1 MSMLSHY
8 AALVKN
14 MRGVVVFDP
23 ADDVS
28 QDLKWL
34 INRFK
39 YRVLG
44 IPPSLTDKISKIT
57 KPLVPLAYPHKD
69 IIEFIKTMSEM
80 LKVNREI
87 TEAICLAS
95 CYVSPILAL
104 GSKSQ
109 DSLKSISISEI
120 PTKIK
125 MSLQDWKL
133 HLRIA
138 DYSVLDLYE
147 WSTINA
153 EKLWEPKVNVE
164 DLVNERLEA
173 IKRDEGRYWRLR
185 RDNLEPKT
193 FLIYLDLIQTLWKK
207 GADVKILNNYDKNV
221 VAACL
226 AINVAVFIK
235 TQSE

>member
-1 MSMLSHY
+1 
-8 AALVKN
+8 
-14 MRGVVVFDP
+14 MRGVVIFNP

-34 INRFK
+34 SERFK
-39 YRVLG
+39 YRILG
-44 IPPSLTDKISKIT
+44 VPPSLTDKISRMM
-57 KPLVPLAYPHKD
+57 KPLISLAYPHKELID
-69 IIEFIKTMSEM
+69 FIKFVSET
-80 LKVNREI
+80 LNIDHEI
-87 TEAICLAS
+87 AEAICLAS

-109 DSLKSISISEI
+109 ESLKSISISEV

-147 WSTINA
+147 WSTSHA
-153 EKLWEPKVNVE
+153 QKLWDSEVDIEN
-164 DLVNERLEA
+164 LVAERLKA
-173 IKRDEGRYWRLR
+173 IRKDEKRYWRLQR
-185 RDNLEPKT
+185 GDLEPTT
-193 FLIYLDLIQTLWKK
+193 FLVYLDLVQTLWKK
-207 GADVKILNNYDKNV
+207 LVGLKVLSKYDKD
-221 VAACL
+221 VASACL

-235 TQSE
+235 PP